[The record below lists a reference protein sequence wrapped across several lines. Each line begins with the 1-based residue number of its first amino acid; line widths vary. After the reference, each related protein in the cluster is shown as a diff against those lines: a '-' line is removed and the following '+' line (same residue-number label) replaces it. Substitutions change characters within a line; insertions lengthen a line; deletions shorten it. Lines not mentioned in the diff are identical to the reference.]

1 MMLKNHLRTEM
12 HKQIVWASKMTPKIK
27 STSLYT
33 VQVQKMK
40 WVDSIRQRA
49 LKTGA

>member
-1 MMLKNHLRTEM
+1 MMLKNHLCIET

-33 VQVQKMK
+33 VRVQKMK

-49 LKTGA
+49 LKTGT